1 MREVDLAKLLR
12 QLPDAKIGECTRKLD
27 DNISRLV
34 TVNYRPMIGKA
45 NMWARPKSA
54 KRESNK

>member
-1 MREVDLAKLLR
+1 MREIDLAKLLR

-27 DNISRLV
+27 DNISWLV

-45 NMWARPKSA
+45 NMWA